1 MRCSIIEQFDWK
13 FKKKVYILNAKHGV
27 SFKVL
32 VFILMWRQY
41 YIFDDTEFLTT
52 FLSIKKAQENNYRK
66 NPVNQSKKIG
76 LLIMVIFGSTL
87 TVRLCGVNPSMKKNH
102 DWANSRATYMKRSQC
117 PKTIHILAF
126 SSPQTWRKN
135 KQTKYRRCF
144 LRPKSMIS
152 FTLFLGQWFKYFL

>member
-1 MRCSIIEQFDWK
+1 MWDVQSSNNLIGNL
-13 FKKKVYILNAKHGV
+13 KKKVYILNAKHGV

-32 VFILMWRQY
+32 VFILIWRQY

-87 TVRLCGVNPSMKKNH
+87 TVRLCGVNPSMKKKS
-102 DWANSRATYMKRSQC
+102 WLGQFAGYLYET
-117 PKTIHILAF
+117 
-126 SSPQTWRKN
+126 
-135 KQTKYRRCF
+135 
-144 LRPKSMIS
+144 KSMPQNNPYFSFLITANMKKKQANEIS
-152 FTLFLGQWFKYFL
+152 QMLSQAQVHDFIYLDSWSVI